1 MKLNINSY
9 QVAKFGMDTWFNPL
23 VKDIKRTKNIIWS
36 FKR

>member
-9 QVAKFGMDTWFNPL
+9 QVTVFCIDGWFIPL

-36 FKR
+36 FPR